1 MQNTLQHPKATRD
14 SRSSKRKKKKKRI
27 HSYASRHVII
37 GVIQQPL
44 QCLVKPKSVPVLVLY
59 TAGNAL
65 ENQMIFRIDTA

>member
-1 MQNTLQHPKATRD
+1 M
-14 SRSSKRKKKKKRI
+14 